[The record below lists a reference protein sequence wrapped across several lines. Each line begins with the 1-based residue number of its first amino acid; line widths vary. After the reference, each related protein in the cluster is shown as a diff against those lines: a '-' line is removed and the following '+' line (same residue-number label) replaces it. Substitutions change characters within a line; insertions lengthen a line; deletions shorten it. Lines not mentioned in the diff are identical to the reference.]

1 VTAQPEE
8 FLGQSPE
15 DFLNQSPE
23 DFLNPQQFANG
34 VDVSEQ
40 VGASQR
46 RKVLFWIALA
56 IAAALYAH
64 HRIAV
69 VRLREEQAQSER
81 DLREALSRIWPKI
94 MPTWQKMVIPAV
106 MHSFKL
112 GSTTNLSYAELE
124 ALAGAYAEQ
133 MGEYV
138 TSTSTEALIEGF
150 NAQLNAGLN
159 PQLAAIRAKE
169 AYGLDAQS
177 MRQAISSFSKGDP
190 TYSGDLVPASVRT
203 VIDRLVLKRAEL
215 LGNNEAYASVQM
227 AKALTWQ
234 FAYKSGD
241 MPEDAQ
247 KMWIT
252 AKDERVCPICGPMD
266 RQMVAPDDYFVS
278 GDEKYFAP
286 GVHPR
291 CRCRVQIVYSTQFQK
306 VAPGDPYDRDRSG
319 RFSRNEQRN
328 APSARRVTLTRGG
341 KKSSQTQRILSDLQ
355 EKLRLERKAMND
367 QVEQIGLLSSSKI
380 GLESD
385 STSNLSSASLLSSAQ
400 SSELSSSQTQQL
412 SQTNTQEQTDTQ
424 SSELSSSQNQQL
436 SQTDTQKL
444 SETLSQ
450 QLSTIGVEAL
460 SSSSVSQVAA
470 LIITRRAPSINEK
483 ITEENRGDFG
493 PDEADAWM
501 FYDDYATLIRQ
512 QGKFTPRITSPGE
525 KINFAELKNALDE
538 GFSDIPENIRPP
550 IIGYRSEYSGY
561 SNFDLGLHEAL
572 IDSKEIARAR
582 FIEGQAARQALGASG
597 RGMDAAYSYAREL
610 FDENLYEII
619 ADDADLTDYDI
630 KSFYGEDAPNMSG
643 ENLREKFYMDLR
655 KNNEIAQ
662 YIGEQYKLYLAA
674 NPEKMSALDLDA
686 DLLTMGAMA
695 DWLIPMTVDFDD
707 ADSTMDTGEYMPT
720 VLRLRSPRTR
730 TGEYMSNYVK
740 LDKNRPVTPMEI
752 YPDSEYEV
760 VSVDIKKLAPDDDLS
775 AYLSENIYKY
785 RIVTLARTR

>member
-46 RKVLFWIALA
+46 RKILFWIALA

-64 HRIAV
+64 HRIV
-69 VRLREEQAQSER
+69 VARLREDQAQSER
-81 DLREALSRIWPKI
+81 DLREALSRIWPKV

-112 GSTTNLSYAELE
+112 GSTTNLSYVELE

-177 MRQAISSFSKGDP
+177 MRQAVSSFVKGDP

-203 VIDRLVLKRAEL
+203 LIDRLILKRGEL

-234 FAYKSGD
+234 FAYKSGS
-241 MPEDAQ
+241 MPEDTQ

-266 RQMVAPDDYFVS
+266 RQVVAPDDYFVS
-278 GDEKYFAP
+278 GDQKYFAP

-291 CRCRVQIVYSTQFQK
+291 CRCRVQLVYSTQFQK
-306 VAPGDPYDRDRSG
+306 AMGQDPYDRDRSG
-319 RFSRNEQRN
+319 KFARYEQRK
-328 APSARRVTLTRGG
+328 APSARRVTLSRDRVEDADA
-341 KKSSQTQRILSDLQ
+341 QRVLADLQ
-355 EKLRLERKAMND
+355 AQLRLQREALNE
-367 QVEQIGLLSSSKI
+367 QAEQIGLRSASKTGLRSATTSSVSLESSSLLASAETA
-380 GLESD
+380 G
-385 STSNLSSASLLSSAQ
+385 LSSAKPQQLTQVAPQKLTKPLSQ
-400 SSELSSSQTQQL
+400 ELSSI
-412 SQTNTQEQTDTQ
+412 DA
-424 SSELSSSQNQQL
+424 
-436 SQTDTQKL
+436 
-444 SETLSQ
+444 
-450 QLSTIGVEAL
+450 EAL
-460 SSSSVSQVAA
+460 SNSSVSQVAA
-470 LIITRRAPSINEK
+470 LIIARRAPVVEDQVL
-483 ITEENRGDFG
+483 EEDRGDFESEQS
-493 PDEADAWM
+493 DVWM
-501 FYDDYATLIRQ
+501 FYDDYSTLIRQ
-512 QGKFTPRITSPGE
+512 QGKYTPRITSPGE
-525 KINFAELKNALDE
+525 KINFTELKNALDD
-538 GFSDIPENIRPP
+538 GFSDLPEDIRPP
-550 IIGYRSEYSGY
+550 IIGYRSEYDGY
-561 SNFDLGLHEAL
+561 SSVDLGLHESL

-582 FIEGQAARQALGASG
+582 FLEGQAAKQAFGVSG
-597 RGMDAAYSYAREL
+597 RGMEAAYAHARDV
-610 FDENLYEII
+610 FDENLYDII
-619 ADDADLTDYDI
+619 VDDPDLTDYDI
-630 KSFYGEDAPNMSG
+630 KSFYGENAPNMSG

-662 YIGEQYKLYLAA
+662 YIGEQYKIYLAS
-674 NPEKMSALDLDA
+674 NPEKMSMLDLDA
-686 DLLTMGAMA
+686 DLLTLGAMS

-707 ADSTMDTGEYMPT
+707 VDSTMDSGEYMPT
-720 VLRLRSPRTR
+720 VLRLRSPRAR
-730 TGEYMSNYVK
+730 TGEYMSKYFTGNVR
-740 LDKNRPVTPMEI
+740 RPVTPMEI
-752 YPDSEYEV
+752 DPDSEYEV
-760 VSVDIKKLAPDDDLS
+760 VSVDIKEIADDEDLS

-785 RIVTLARTR
+785 RIVTLARMR

>member
-1 VTAQPEE
+1 MTAQPEE

-46 RKVLFWIALA
+46 RKILFWIALA

-64 HRIAV
+64 HRIV
-69 VRLREEQAQSER
+69 VARLREDQAQSER
-81 DLREALSRIWPKI
+81 DLREALSRIWPKV

-112 GSTTNLSYAELE
+112 GTTTNLSYAELE

-177 MRQAISSFSKGDP
+177 MRQAVSSFVKGDP

-203 VIDRLVLKRAEL
+203 LIDRLILKRGEL

-234 FAYKSGD
+234 FAYKSGS
-241 MPEDAQ
+241 MPEDTQ

-266 RQMVAPDDYFVS
+266 RQVVAPDDYFVS
-278 GDEKYFAP
+278 GDQKYFAP

-291 CRCRVQIVYSTQFQK
+291 CRCRVQLVYSTQFQK
-306 VAPGDPYDRDRSG
+306 AMGQDPYDRDRSG
-319 RFSRNEQRN
+319 KFARYEQRK
-328 APSARRVTLTRGG
+328 APSARRVTLSRDRVEDADA
-341 KKSSQTQRILSDLQ
+341 QRVLADLQ
-355 EKLRLERKAMND
+355 AQLRLQREALNNA
-367 QVEQIGLLSSSKI
+367 S
-380 GLESD
+380 
-385 STSNLSSASLLSSAQ
+385 SLLSSTEPARL
-400 SSELSSSQTQQL
+400 SSLKLQRLTPQKLTELSPQQL
-412 SQTNTQEQTDTQ
+412 TQAAPQKLTKP
-424 SSELSSSQNQQL
+424 LL
-436 SQTDTQKL
+436 QKL
-444 SETLSQ
+444 SG
-450 QLSTIGVEAL
+450 IDAGAL
-460 SSSSVSQVAA
+460 SNSSASQVAA
-470 LIITRRAPSINEK
+470 LIIARRAPAVEDQAL
-483 ITEENRGDFG
+483 EEDRGDFESEQS
-493 PDEADAWM
+493 DVWM
-501 FYDDYATLIRQ
+501 FYDDYSTLIRQ
-512 QGKFTPRITSPGE
+512 QGKYTPRITSPGE
-525 KINFAELKNALDE
+525 KINFAELKSALDD
-538 GFSDIPENIRPP
+538 GFSDLPEDIRPP
-550 IIGYRSEYSGY
+550 IIGYRSEYDGY
-561 SNFDLGLHEAL
+561 SNVDLGLHESL

-582 FIEGQAARQALGASG
+582 FLEGQAAKQAFGVSG
-597 RGMDAAYSYAREL
+597 RGMEAAYAHARDV
-610 FDENLYEII
+610 FDENLYDII
-619 ADDADLTDYDI
+619 VDDPDLTDYDI
-630 KSFYGEDAPNMSG
+630 KSFYGENAPNMSG

-662 YIGEQYKLYLAA
+662 YIGEQYKIYLAS
-674 NPEKMSALDLDA
+674 NPEKMLMLDLDA
-686 DLLTMGAMA
+686 DLLTMGAMS

-707 ADSTMDTGEYMPT
+707 VDSTMDSGEYMPT
-720 VLRLRSPRTR
+720 VLRLRSPRAR
-730 TGEYMSNYVK
+730 TGEYMSKYFTGNER
-740 LDKNRPVTPMEI
+740 RPVTPMEI
-752 YPDSEYEV
+752 DPDGEYEV
-760 VSVDIKKLAPDDDLS
+760 VSVDIKELAPDDDLS

>member
-46 RKVLFWIALA
+46 RKVLFWVALA

-112 GSTTNLSYAELE
+112 GSTTDLSYAELE

-203 VIDRLVLKRAEL
+203 IIDRLVLKRAEL

-278 GDEKYFAP
+278 GDQKYFAP

-291 CRCRVQIVYSTQFQK
+291 CRCRVQLVYSTQFQK

-319 RFSRNEQRN
+319 RFSRNEQRR
-328 APSARRVTLTRGG
+328 APSARRVTLTRNK
-341 KKSSQTQRILSDLQ
+341 KKSSETQRILSDLQ

-367 QVEQIGLLSSSKI
+367 QVEQIGLRSSSEESQLSSQSS
-380 GLESD
+380 LS
-385 STSNLSSASLLSSAQ
+385 SLSSASQLSSAQ
-400 SSELSSSQTQQL
+400 STELSSSQTQVLTDTSSQL
-412 SQTNTQEQTDTQ
+412 SEQLT
-424 SSELSSSQNQQL
+424 
-436 SQTDTQKL
+436 
-444 SETLSQ
+444 Q
-450 QLSTIGVEAL
+450 QLSTIDVEAL
-460 SSSSVSQVAA
+460 SSSSVSQIAA
-470 LIITRRAPSINEK
+470 LIIARRAPSINDK
-483 ITEENRGDFG
+483 IPREDRGDFG

-538 GFSDIPENIRPP
+538 GFSDVPENIRPP

-572 IDSKEIARAR
+572 IDSREIARAR

-597 RGMDAAYSYAREL
+597 RGMDAAYSDAREL
-610 FDENLYEII
+610 FNENLYEII
-619 ADDADLTDYDI
+619 VDDKDLTDYDI

-674 NPEKMSALDLDA
+674 NPEKMYSLDLDA

-707 ADSTMDTGEYMPT
+707 ADATMDTGEYMPT
-720 VLRLRSPRTR
+720 VLRLRSPRAR
-730 TGEYMSNYVK
+730 TGKYMSNYIT
-740 LDKNRPVTPMEI
+740 LDKSRPVTPMEI
-752 YPDSEYEV
+752 DPDSEYEV

>member
-1 VTAQPEE
+1 MTAQPEE

-23 DFLNPQQFANG
+23 DFLNPQQFVNG
-34 VDVSEQ
+34 VDVSDQ

-46 RKVLFWIALA
+46 RKILFWIALA

-64 HRIAV
+64 HRIV
-69 VRLREEQAQSER
+69 VARLREEQAQSER
-81 DLREALSRIWPKI
+81 DLREALLRIWPKV
-94 MPTWQKMVIPAV
+94 MPTWKKMVIPAV

-159 PQLAAIRAKE
+159 PQVAAIRAKE

-177 MRQAISSFSKGDP
+177 MRQAISSFVKGDP
-190 TYSGDLVPASVRT
+190 NYSGDLVPASVRT
-203 VIDRLVLKRAEL
+203 LIDRLVLKRGEL

-234 FAYKSGD
+234 FAYKSGS

-291 CRCRVQIVYSTQFQK
+291 CRCRVQLVYSTQFQK

-319 RFSRNEQRN
+319 RFSRNEQRK

-380 GLESD
+380 GLESA
-385 STSNLSSASLLSSAQ
+385 STSTLSSASLLSSAQ

-412 SQTNTQEQTDTQ
+412 SQT
-424 SSELSSSQNQQL
+424 
-436 SQTDTQKL
+436 DTQKL
-444 SETLSQ
+444 TEPLSQ
-450 QLSTIGVEAL
+450 QLSTIDVEAL
-460 SSSSVSQVAA
+460 SNSSVSQVAA
-470 LIITRRAPSINEK
+470 LIIARRAPSINEK
-483 ITEENRGDFG
+483 IPGENRGDFG

-561 SNFDLGLHEAL
+561 SDFDLGLHEAL

-582 FIEGQAARQALGASG
+582 FIEGQAAKQALGASG

-619 ADDADLTDYDI
+619 ADDKDLTDYDI
-630 KSFYGEDAPNMSG
+630 KSFYGEDAPNLSG

-674 NPEKMSALDLDA
+674 NPEKMYALDLDA
-686 DLLTMGAMA
+686 DLLTTGAMA

-720 VLRLRSPRTR
+720 VLRLRSPRAR
-730 TGEYMSNYVK
+730 TGEYMSNYIT
-740 LDKNRPVTPMEI
+740 LDKSRPVTPMEI
-752 YPDSEYEV
+752 DPDSEYEV

-775 AYLSENIYKY
+775 SYLSENIYKY
-785 RIVTLARTR
+785 RIVTLAQTR

>member
-1 VTAQPEE
+1 MTAQPEE

-23 DFLNPQQFANG
+23 NFLDPQQFVNG
-34 VDVSEQ
+34 VDVSDQ

-64 HRIAV
+64 HRIV
-69 VRLREEQAQSER
+69 VARLREDQAQSER
-81 DLREALSRIWPKI
+81 DLRKALSRIWPKV

-203 VIDRLVLKRAEL
+203 IIDRLVLKRAEL

-278 GDEKYFAP
+278 GDQKYFAP

-291 CRCRVQIVYSTQFQK
+291 CRCRVQLVYSTQFQK

-319 RFSRNEQRN
+319 RFSRNEQRR
-328 APSARRVTLTRGG
+328 APSARRVTLTRNK
-341 KKSSQTQRILSDLQ
+341 KKSSETQRILSDLQ

-367 QVEQIGLLSSSKI
+367 QVEQIGLRSSSEESQLSSQSS
-380 GLESD
+380 LS
-385 STSNLSSASLLSSAQ
+385 SLSSASQLSSAQ
-400 SSELSSSQTQQL
+400 STELSSSQTQVLTDTSSQL
-412 SQTNTQEQTDTQ
+412 SEQLT
-424 SSELSSSQNQQL
+424 
-436 SQTDTQKL
+436 
-444 SETLSQ
+444 Q
-450 QLSTIGVEAL
+450 QLSTIDVEAL
-460 SSSSVSQVAA
+460 SSSSVSQIAA
-470 LIITRRAPSINEK
+470 LIIARRAPSINDK
-483 ITEENRGDFG
+483 IPGEDRGDFG

-538 GFSDIPENIRPP
+538 GFSDVPENIRPP

-610 FDENLYEII
+610 FDENLYDII
-619 ADDADLTDYDI
+619 ADDEDLTDYDI

-674 NPEKMSALDLDA
+674 NPEKMYALDLDA
-686 DLLTMGAMA
+686 DLLTTGAMA

-707 ADSTMDTGEYMPT
+707 ADSTMDSGEYMPT
-720 VLRLRSPRTR
+720 VLRLRSPRAR
-730 TGEYMSNYVK
+730 TGKYMSNYIT
-740 LDKNRPVTPMEI
+740 LDKSRPVTPMEI
-752 YPDSEYEV
+752 DPDSEYEV